1 MAACYRDGGLRAVLA
16 VSRLRGVSWQC
27 CCLKMHPAPPA
38 GSFLFTIV
46 PSIPRTA
53 LTPCFMSSVNAA
65 TPVDQ
70 PIHCFQLSIKRS
82 PASTEWSHTEH
93 LFQRRPVISCTYFQF
108 QVSLQ
113 TLMET
118 YIMSLPGR
126 PVEALRGHLNF

>member
-1 MAACYRDGGLRAVLA
+1 MAACYRDGGLRALLA
-16 VSRLRGVSWQC
+16 VCRSCRVRRRCWY
-27 CCLKMHPAPPA
+27 LKMHPAPPA

-70 PIHCFQLSIKRS
+70 PIHCSQLSIKRS
-82 PASTEWSHTEH
+82 PALTEWSDTEH
-93 LFQRRPVISCTYFQF
+93 LFQHRPVISCTYFQF
-108 QVSLQ
+108 QVSPR

-126 PVEALRGHLNF
+126 PVETLRGHLNF

>member
-1 MAACYRDGGLRAVLA
+1 MVAYYRDGGLGAVLA
-16 VSRLRGVSWQC
+16 VCRHCGVNWRC
-27 CCLKMHPAPPA
+27 WCLKMHPVPPA

-70 PIHCFQLSIKRS
+70 PIHCSQQSIKRS
-82 PASTEWSHTEH
+82 PALTEWSCTEH
-93 LFQRRPVISCTYFQF
+93 LFHHRPVISCTYFQF
-108 QVSLQ
+108 QVSPR

-126 PVEALRGHLNF
+126 PVETLRGHLNF